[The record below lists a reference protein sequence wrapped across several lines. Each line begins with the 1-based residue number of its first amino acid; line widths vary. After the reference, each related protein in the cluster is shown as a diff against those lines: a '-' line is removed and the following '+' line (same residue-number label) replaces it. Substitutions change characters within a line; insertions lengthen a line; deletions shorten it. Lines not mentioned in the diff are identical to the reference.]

1 MPPRTEHKAIASS
14 WSTLVSADLST
25 MDPTRSMT
33 FLKALLAVAAITVL
47 SGHVAP
53 SVDDNNRYLKVTP
66 LRDGIRFAYTVF
78 FGEIPGAS
86 VRRTMDRNSD
96 GTIDD

>member
-1 MPPRTEHKAIASS
+1 MCIRDS
-14 WSTLVSADLST
+14 LST

-53 SVDDNNRYLKVTP
+53 PVDDNNRYLKVTP

-78 FGEIPGAS
+78 FGEVPGAS
-86 VRRTMDRNSD
+86 VRRTMDRNND
-96 GTIDD
+96 GRIDDAEAKQLADKLAADIA